1 MAKAKS
7 IVVTEQLKAS
17 FKKVVLGMPRHKRL
31 VVEDYIREVQTA
43 LMIEEDIIN
52 SDLRGKHFTNRTQ
65 EELDALALKQAQRY
79 EMQLQKS
86 KEARAKAKE
95 LRGPTHIVDY
105 EISGP
110 LRCTEE
116 RAAELMGVSVKSLQ
130 LRISRDSHKKA
141 LFVKDNPSN
150 GTIEYVRVYKMK
162 SQTEVPATT
171 WIKKDPKPKP

>member
-7 IVVTEQLKAS
+7 IIVTEQLKAS
-17 FKKVVLGMPRHKRL
+17 FRKVVLGMPRHKRL

-43 LMIEEDIIN
+43 LMIEDDIIN

-79 EMQLQKS
+79 AQQLQKS
-86 KEARAKAKE
+86 KEVRAKAKE

-110 LRCTEE
+110 IRCTEE

-130 LRISRDSHKKA
+130 LRISRDKHKKA
-141 LFVKDNPSN
+141 LFVKDDPSN
-150 GTIEYVRVYKMK
+150 GTTEYVIVYKMK
-162 SQTEVPATT
+162 NPSEEPVPT
-171 WIKKDPKPKP
+171 WFKKNPKPKQ